1 MRHRLWHS
9 RRPADAAVPK
19 VPGENGKNHVRNRLL
34 FFDNIMSHLYIFSV
48 DKELPATAFGQFN
61 LPQPTTTTT
70 ITMRPTIASAANEN
84 VVNSNQA
91 RTNAI
96 MTPRDPVPNA
106 PGAFAVNGPND
117 VPGGQDNDNFTYTGQ
132 DDMNVDNNIHAAPVN
147 SVEAWLVDNSKYS
160 VRCVL
165 QFKQNVVNAIIGQ
178 PRNRRNTRVCQ
189 DSLSTVDSLVK
200 HYKTNCWRIL
210 TLDITHYLIYSL
222 FLKLFIILQ
231 IQWLNCRILDRK
243 IMGVFQS
250 FFKRHDYYKFHSI
263 AMLPFVP
270 CVAAILW
277 NALDV
282 LVPRSG

>member
-1 MRHRLWHS
+1 MCGT
-9 RRPADAAVPK
+9 DI
-19 VPGENGKNHVRNRLL
+19 L
-34 FFDNIMSHLYIFSV
+34 FFI
-48 DKELPATAFGQFN
+48 
-61 LPQPTTTTT
+61 
-70 ITMRPTIASAANEN
+70 IASAANEN

-91 RTNAI
+91 RTNARI
-96 MTPRDPVPNA
+96 TPRDPVPDA
-106 PGAFAVNGPND
+106 PGAFAVNGPSD
-117 VPGGQDNDNFTYTGQ
+117 VPGGQDDNDNFTYSAQ

-147 SVEAWLVDNSKYS
+147 PVEAWLVDNSKYS

-165 QFKQNVVNAIIGQ
+165 QFKQIVVNAIIGQ
-178 PRNRRNTRVCQ
+178 PCNRGNTRVCQ
-189 DSLSTVDSLVK
+189 DCPSKIDSFVK
-200 HYKTNCWRIL
+200 HYKTNCWWIL
-210 TLDITHYLIYSL
+210 TLDIAHYLIYSL

-231 IQWLNCRILDRK
+231 IQWLNCHTLDRK

-282 LVPRSG
+282 LVSRSD